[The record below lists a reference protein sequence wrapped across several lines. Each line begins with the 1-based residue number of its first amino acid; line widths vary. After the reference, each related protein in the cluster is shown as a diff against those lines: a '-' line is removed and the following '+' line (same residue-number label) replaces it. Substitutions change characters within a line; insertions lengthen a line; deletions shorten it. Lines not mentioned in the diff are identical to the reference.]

1 MVAKRLLIHVGY
13 HKTATSWMQQLLFVP
28 AHGWR
33 QIADHQDVFSHVVEP
48 HGLAFDPQPM
58 RDLIEM
64 RLGQLKPGEVPVISS
79 EILTGQ
85 IFYGGIGSDVFAQR
99 LKAIAPDAR
108 ILISIRS
115 QMKILPSVYMQ
126 YLLRGGTLT
135 PAQFFSGATE
145 LAFFGF
151 RGAHFEYDQLV
162 AHYQALFGSGSV
174 HVLAQESLKQD
185 MDGAVARLARF
196 SGNDGFAGLTPDARK
211 VYAAS
216 YPEYAV
222 PVLRR
227 INHVQS
233 SVLNPNPIVAL
244 GRTPG
249 GLYRLVGGVL
259 KRWPFARLM
268 SGYKPVTRLVE
279 ERFRDRYT
287 QSNRRLADLTGG
299 AVDLSDYR

>member
-1 MVAKRLLIHVGY
+1 MPKRLLIHVGY
-13 HKTATSWMQQLLFVP
+13 HKTATSWMQNLLFVP

-33 QIADHQDVFSHVVEP
+33 QIASHEDVFSHVVEP
-48 HGLAFDPQPM
+48 HGLTFDPAPM
-58 RDLIEM
+58 RALIAE
-64 RLGQLKPGEVPVISS
+64 RLAGLGTDQVPVISS

-85 IFYGGIGSDVFAQR
+85 IFYGGIGSDVFAER

-126 YLLRGGTLT
+126 YVLRGGTMS
-135 PAQFFSGATE
+135 PRQFFDGATE
-145 LAFFGF
+145 LAFYGF
-151 RGAHFEYDQLV
+151 RAEHFEYDRLV
-162 AHYQALFGSGSV
+162 ARYQTLFGADNV
-174 HVLAQESLKQD
+174 HVLTQESLKAD
-185 MDGAVARLARF
+185 MDGAVRRLADF
-196 SGNDGFAGLTPDARK
+196 SGNDAYSGLEQGARK

-227 INHVQS
+227 VNHVQTGI
-233 SVLNPNPIVAL
+233 LNPNPVVSL

-249 GLYRLVGGVL
+249 GLYWFLGGIL
-259 KRWPFARLM
+259 KRPPFSTLL
-268 SGYKPVTRLVE
+268 SGHRPVTRLV
-279 ERFRDRYT
+279 RDRFAGRFT
-287 QSNRRLADLTGG
+287 ASNRRLAELTGG